1 MDKAIVG
8 VMRIGYFRI
17 GVTVTKFDV
26 ALEQLKKIHLEDSAR
41 FDIAHFDRAR
51 FDEHDSSLFKA
62 VKEALK
68 RQ

>member
-1 MDKAIVG
+1 
-8 VMRIGYFRI
+8 MRWGYFRW
-17 GVTVTKFDV
+17 GVTIMTFDV
-26 ALEQLKKIHLEDSAR
+26 ALEQLKKVHLEDSAR

-51 FDEHDSSLFKA
+51 FDEKDGTLFKK